1 VGRYEDLVDDLI
13 HVLTVLDQT
22 FEVDILHKL
31 DPVNVSRK
39 SCGEPVWA
47 PELKLQ
53 MLALEAPAIRR
64 FYPERIDPS
73 RTLREYPTS
82 TAGPQIRCQERMALG
97 LEVTSY
103 SLTSYSS
110 STQITRCTYIRY
122 RIGLR
127 NTGFMVQ

>member
-39 SCGEPVWA
+39 SCGEPVWD

-82 TAGPQIRCQERMALG
+82 TAGLK
-97 LEVTSY
+97 
-103 SLTSYSS
+103 SLARRVLARRRENASIY
-110 STQITRCTYIRY
+110 C
-122 RIGLR
+122 LPP
-127 NTGFMVQ
+127 